1 MQLTQVC
8 AKGHHTLIFNIS
20 ERKTDDYVSTNKT
33 ILDWSIQLK
42 TNSGWAYNTVGSTL
56 KLKFGNDIIF
66 EEYKQRSA
74 SVGIVTWASGSKE
87 IEHNSDGSKTINF
100 ECSYNQSSTSSWTP
114 GNATI
119 TGSINL
125 TTIPRKSSVTA
136 TNAEIEDVTKIEIKR
151 ASNSFTHTLKYSF
164 EGLTETIATKTSNT
178 SISWTIPTTF
188 YAKIPND
195 KKGTCTITCE
205 TYSGNTLI
213 GSSACTF
220 EASCSET
227 KCKPTVS
234 ATVVDTNQLTVNLTG
249 SNTKIVKYKSNAKIS
264 ASVTPKNSAT
274 ISNIFIEGLSQPITI
289 SNGNATANR
298 TINNVDKNNFIIKA
312 KDSRGFPTSDND
324 NKIITIAEAD
334 FINYVQLTCSYKVKR
349 ASQVSSKV
357 KLTGS
362 GNYYNGSFGTTNNTL
377 SLSFSYKEKGTD
389 SWISGGIITPTI
401 SNNTYAFEVEA
412 PTDFDYKKAYEFIV
426 YYSDK
431 LDTLSITKNLKKGI
445 ASLAVHEKGIKAND
459 EVLVRWDND
468 DGKLKIGAGLL
479 NAIYPI
485 NSQFITSTNE
495 NPSNIF
501 GGTWEL
507 IDKEFEPK
515 PGTKSGFTPNTAYI
529 STNDFYFG
537 RNGHTLNIEF
547 YFKLNG
553 ALNDNTITL
562 GTLDF
567 STLGITRLT
576 NSIKVTGYSD
586 GGDAVIMIYIGV
598 NGTVESVDV
607 VGTDI
612 IPANETVH
620 FSASESIHYSQMLDS
635 ACNKFYWKR
644 VS

>member
-1 MQLTQVC
+1 MQLTKVC
-8 AKGHHTLIFNIS
+8 ANGHHTLILNVT
-20 ERKTDDYVSTNKT
+20 ERIPSDYTSTNKT
-33 ILDWSIQLK
+33 IVDWSIQLK
-42 TNSGWAYNTVGSTL
+42 TNNGWAYNTVGSTL
-56 KLKFGNDIIF
+56 KLKFGNDVIF

-87 IEHNSDGSKTINF
+87 IEHNADGSKTINF
-100 ECSYNQSSTSSWTP
+100 ECSYSQSSTSSWTP

-136 TNAEIEDVTKIEIKR
+136 TNAGIEGNTKIEIKR

-164 EGLTETIATKTSNT
+164 GGLTGTIATKTSELNVSWPVPT
-178 SISWTIPTTF
+178 SF
-188 YAKIPND
+188 YVKIPNA

-213 GSSACTF
+213 GSSTCTF
-220 EASCSET
+220 EASCNEE
-227 KCKPTVS
+227 KCKPTID
-234 ATVVDTNQLTVNLTG
+234 ATVVDTNQDTIELTG
-249 SNTKIVKYKSNAKIS
+249 DSSKLVKYKSTAKI
-264 ASVTPKNSAT
+264 TPTATAKNNAT
-274 ISNIFIEGLSQPITI
+274 ISKITVDGTSI
-289 SNGNATANR
+289 TSVLNLENVSKNSFEIIAT
-298 TINNVDKNNFIIKA
+298 
-312 KDSRGFPTSDND
+312 DSRGFSNT
-324 NKIITIAEAD
+324 ITKNVTMID
-334 FINYVQLTCSYKVKR
+334 YVQLTCKADFER
-349 ASQVSSKV
+349 TSQTSNEV
-357 KLTGS
+357 KLKYS
-362 GNYYNGSFGTTNNTL
+362 GNYFNGSFGTQNNTL
-377 SLSFSYKEKGTD
+377 AMSWSYCEKGTND
-389 SWISGGIITPTI
+389 WISGGILNPTI
-401 SNNTYAFEVEA
+401 SGNTYSGEISCG
-412 PTDFDYKKAYEFIV
+412 TTFDYKKDYEFKLYYADELDSLNLTKEVQKGEGSLEV
-426 YYSDK
+426 YDKALVANGEDVITWYDDK
-431 LDTLSITKNLKKGI
+431 LRLGD
-445 ASLAVHEKGIKAND
+445 
-459 EVLVRWDND
+459 
-468 DGKLKIGAGLL
+468 GLL

-553 ALNDNTITL
+553 SLNDNTITL